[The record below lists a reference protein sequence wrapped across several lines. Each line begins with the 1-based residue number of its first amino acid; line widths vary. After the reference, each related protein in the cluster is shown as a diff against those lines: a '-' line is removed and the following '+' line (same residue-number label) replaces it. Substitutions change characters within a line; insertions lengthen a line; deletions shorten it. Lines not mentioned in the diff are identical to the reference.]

1 MAANKIYVT
10 QAGASLVFDVL
21 QDGDGNQVGNST
33 TASTVSGSASNFN
46 IDQVGNSNLLTF
58 DIDGDSFTGTFS
70 TTGNSNNIDFN
81 CDSGSATSGCDNI
94 TASITFVGNSSDV
107 DIDIGNVAA
116 ATGSAITVTGA
127 SGTDGTVIAAT
138 IDGTSAVVTLTIA
151 GDTNNYLIDID
162 GNGDVNGHT
171 LLMTQTGIT
180 ADVDV
185 VQSGSYDNIATVTTT
200 GDSQNLDINQTAGGT
215 ITLVLAGSTAAAVK
229 TINIS
234 QTGHAT
240 FVTAGDG
247 LNGAGGSFVV
257 TQTASGGS
265 ISLDQNGAS
274 ANININQTAAATA
287 TLDLDGASGTYDID
301 QLNASTLTLT
311 QDGADANYVISQ
323 TGGTGDTVVITQNGA
338 TADVDI
344 IQRD

>member
-1 MAANKIYVT
+1 MFLMSLSSMAANKIYVT

-46 IDQVGNSNLLTF
+46 IDQVGNSNLITF
-58 DIDGDSFTGTFS
+58 DIDGDNFTGTFS

-162 GNGDVNGHT
+162 GNGDVVGHS

-180 ADVDV
+180 SDVDV
-185 VQSGSYDNIATVTTT
+185 VQSGLYDNSATITST
-200 GDSQNLDINQTAGGT
+200 GDSQDIDINQTAGGS
-215 ITLVLAGSTAAAVK
+215 ITLVTTGSTTLSPK
-229 TINIS
+229 TINI
-234 QTGHAT
+234 
-240 FVTAGDG
+240 
-247 LNGAGGSFVV
+247 
-257 TQTASGGS
+257 
-265 ISLDQNGAS
+265 IS
-274 ANININQTAAATA
+274 
-287 TLDLDGASGTYDID
+287 
-301 QLNASTLTLT
+301 
-311 QDGADANYVISQ
+311 
-323 TGGTGDTVVITQNGA
+323 
-338 TADVDI
+338 
-344 IQRD
+344 